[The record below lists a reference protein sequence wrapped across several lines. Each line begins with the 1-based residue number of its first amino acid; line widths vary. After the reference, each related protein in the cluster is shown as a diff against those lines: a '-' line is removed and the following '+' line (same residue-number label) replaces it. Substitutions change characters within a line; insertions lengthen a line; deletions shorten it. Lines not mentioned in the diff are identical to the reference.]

1 MSIEIPINVNM
12 EVEESQMAFDMKVD
26 EDINVIVIQGTDVPD
41 TTAVESDVLEGKKFH
56 KADGSLAT
64 GTFSIPVQTNMITNG
79 DFSQS
84 GATTDGWASIRPNYA
99 SIAISGGKLVLTH
112 TATSNGAF
120 GVRLSDI
127 NTTAGHTYYFRYK
140 FTKTMNDSDADSKV
154 IDIKLGSDVATCI
167 RGLTQNDVVE
177 NVAAYVA
184 QSNNTT
190 LDIDF
195 GGNIATTASNE
206 SMLELWYIEMY
217 DITDIVAGW

>member
-1 MSIEIPINVNM
+1 MADITISYKGNTIA
-12 EVEESQMAFDMKVD
+12 EVSASGTTTLETAGKYC
-26 EDINVIVIQGTDVPD
+26 EDDIAIDYVKPAAPTP
-41 TTAVESDVLEGKKFH
+41 
-56 KADGSLAT
+56 
-64 GTFSIPVQTNMITNG
+64 TNMIANG
-79 DFSQS
+79 DFSAV

-112 TATSNGAF
+112 TATSNGPY
-120 GVRLSDI
+120 GVRLSNI

-154 IDIKLGSDVATCI
+154 IDIKLGSDVAKCI

-217 DITDIVAGW
+217 DITDIVAGWIA